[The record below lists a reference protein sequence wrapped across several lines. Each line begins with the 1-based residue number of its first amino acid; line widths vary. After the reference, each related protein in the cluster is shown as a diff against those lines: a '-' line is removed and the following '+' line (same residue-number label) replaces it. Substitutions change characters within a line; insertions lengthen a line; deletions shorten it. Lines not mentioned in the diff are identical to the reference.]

1 MIVDDGVERFTE
13 MFGLMLSYYM
23 IYSSNIM
30 KVLYK
35 YHTDYVD
42 KVISIENGVLINTTY
57 VPLAN
62 NNHKLSLVLALVCS
76 MNSDEKSLQGIYLK
90 IAGINVAGNVKNIED
105 PNYDYSAKI
114 NDLLISSP

>member
-42 KVISIENGVLINTTY
+42 KVISIEKEVFTGNNIY
-57 VPLAN
+57 KPLAN
-62 NNHKLSLVLALVCS
+62 DNHKLSLVLALVCS
-76 MNSDEKSLQGIYLK
+76 MNSDEKSL
-90 IAGINVAGNVKNIED
+90 
-105 PNYDYSAKI
+105 
-114 NDLLISSP
+114 